1 MKNLVAVVLAVF
13 FALFVL
19 TVFVPYP
26 PARTQAEKYFTAAEV
41 ERGLEY
47 ALERRLLFWG
57 SAAAELGVLMFL
69 GLTGAGRRLADFALR
84 AFKGRWFPTVLAVG
98 AVCFCGVQLLQ
109 FPFALGRFYL
119 ARSWGLTSRGAA
131 PWFAEYLL
139 SLALEL
145 AVGAIVLIGFYLL
158 LRLMPRF
165 WWLAATLGGGLLAAL
180 GAFLLPI
187 AIAPLFNT
195 FTPLAQTDWAER
207 EPAIRRLVAA
217 AGVPVQDV
225 LVMDASRQGEHT
237 NAYFTGFG
245 PTRRIVLYDTLLK
258 KHSPDE
264 VASILAHELGHWTH
278 HHIVKGI
285 CLGMLG
291 TLVGLLLLDRLLR
304 RFMSRAPWRLSSLAD
319 PAGLPLILLLAYL
332 GSWLARPAEN
342 AVSRYFER
350 QADATSL
357 ELAGRPQVFISAEKK
372 LAQDNVG
379 NVAPS
384 PWNIW
389 LFATHPSALE
399 RIGMAEDWRSTHDEV
414 SVP

>member
-1 MKNLVAVVLAVF
+1 
-13 FALFVL
+13 
-19 TVFVPYP
+19 
-26 PARTQAEKYFTAAEV
+26 
-41 ERGLEY
+41 
-47 ALERRLLFWG
+47 
-57 SAAAELGVLMFL
+57 
-69 GLTGAGRRLADFALR
+69 
-84 AFKGRWFPTVLAVG
+84 
-98 AVCFCGVQLLQ
+98 
-109 FPFALGRFYL
+109 
-119 ARSWGLTSRGAA
+119 
-131 PWFAEYLL
+131 
-139 SLALEL
+139 
-145 AVGAIVLIGFYLL
+145 
-158 LRLMPRF
+158 
-165 WWLAATLGGGLLAAL
+165 
-180 GAFLLPI
+180 
-187 AIAPLFNT
+187 
-195 FTPLAQTDWAER
+195 
-207 EPAIRRLVAA
+207 
-217 AGVPVQDV
+217 VQDV